1 MGQFYVIRNANHNIS
16 GSSCL
21 AGESPA
27 GVKAAVVVKFS
38 FGFRF
43 FGEKFPPFKHL
54 KSAGGAPSFLT
65 AGLHPILSRQTKM
78 IDQTLFLI
86 LYRNFLAV

>member
-21 AGESPA
+21 AGEPTA
-27 GVKAAVVVKFS
+27 GGKTAVVVKFA

-43 FGEKFPPFKHL
+43 FGEKFAAFEYL

-65 AGLHPILSRQTKM
+65 AGLHPILSGRSEM
-78 IDQTLFLI
+78 GDQTLFLI
-86 LYRNFLAV
+86 FYRNFLAV

>member
-21 AGESPA
+21 AGESPS
-27 GVKAAVVVKFS
+27 VFKAAIGPEFEL
-38 FGFRF
+38 GIRL
-43 FGEKFPPFKHL
+43 FGEKFLPFEYL

-65 AGLHPILSRQTKM
+65 AGLHPILSGRSEM
-78 IDQTLFLI
+78 GDQTLFLI
-86 LYRNFLAV
+86 FYRNFLAV